1 MSNSS
6 MLLSIAECAEEL
18 RVSKSFLYRLAA
30 VGILPTL
37 KLGRRR
43 MVRRSD
49 ILRFIQSD
57 SEGVRRVKK

>member
-1 MSNSS
+1 MSNNS

-30 VGILPTL
+30 AGILPTL

-57 SEGVRRVKK
+57 TEGVRRKK

>member
-1 MSNSS
+1 

-30 VGILPTL
+30 AGILPTL

-49 ILRFIQSD
+49 ILRFIQKD
-57 SEGVRRVKK
+57 SEGTKQVSK

>member
-1 MSNSS
+1 MTNNS

-18 RVSKSFLYRLAA
+18 RVSESFLYRLAA
-30 VGILPTL
+30 AGILPTL

-49 ILRFIQSD
+49 ILRFIQTD
-57 SEGVRRVKK
+57 TEGLRRKK